1 MAALTLKIFKTAPPE
16 DSYPG
21 PALPLPDKF
30 FFCPAPLCPEAK
42 KAALCIPTFGN
53 VVVVVVVDIGS
64 WVLPLSLNCS
74 LVRQPLDLPSEVLQ

>member
-1 MAALTLKIFKTAPPE
+1 MYRIILKIVLRVVRP
-16 DSYPG
+16 
-21 PALPLPDKF
+21 
-30 FFCPAPLCPEAK
+30 FCFC
-42 KAALCIPTFGN
+42 FV